1 MPTLADL
8 LKTQR
13 PSMVGMVG
21 NSQPIRTLANT
32 IQGYTPPQMTAFTN
46 PQVMD
51 YAKGVGQSAQQ
62 NLQTQISDLNK
73 ALVMGDKGVEIGD
86 KIALTRLLDQIPG
99 LMGAVAYHGTPHTIK
114 GQFDINKVGSGE
126 GSQAFGHGMYFA
138 ENPKVAE
145 GYRHML
151 SVDPNVA
158 SEKIQFATLEKFA
171 NKEKNAVKREIQ
183 AFIDGTGNYN
193 DFVRIINEQGSKQF
207 KNALLKDEPNLFGAG
222 NLYKVDIPDADIPN
236 MLQWDKPLSQQPKAV
251 QEAIKQIPVSN
262 AGQKLLDKDP
272 NGSALYE
279 MLADYGNHPEKA
291 SKQLNALGI
300 KGIRYLDAGSRPT
313 NVIDKRLEDLY
324 QKHNGDIEKAAH
336 DFMRTIH
343 DSPKKKTEIRAGIIQ
358 DLQNRPTSNFVVF
371 DPSNVKI
378 LEQNS
383 KPYDALE
390 EFIKFSSK

>member
-1 MPTLADL
+1 
-8 LKTQR
+8 
-13 PSMVGMVG
+13 MVGMVG
-21 NSQPIRTLANT
+21 NSQPIRTLAST

-51 YAKGVGQSAQQ
+51 YAKGVGQAAQQ

-99 LMGAVAYHGTPHTIK
+99 LMGAVAYHGTPHTIRGK
-114 GQFDINKVGSGE
+114 FDINKVGTGE
-126 GSQAFGHGMYFA
+126 GSQVYGHGMYFA
-138 ENPKVAE
+138 ENPKVSE

-171 NKEKNAVKREIQ
+171 NKEKNAVQQQIQ

-207 KNALLKDEPNLFGAG
+207 KNALLKEEPNLFSAG
-222 NLYKVDIPDADIPN
+222 NIYKVDIPDADIPN
-236 MLQWDKPLSQQPKAV
+236 MLDWDKPLSQQTDAV
-251 QEAIKQIPVSN
+251 KKAIKDFELDYVPENLTGGRLIEELNKAFDPETVSKHLSD
-262 AGQKLLDKDP
+262 A
-272 NGSALYE
+272 
-279 MLADYGNHPEKA
+279 
-291 SKQLNALGI
+291 GI
-300 KGIRYLDAGSRPT
+300 KGIRYLDEGSR
-313 NVIDKRLEDLY
+313 KSG
-324 QKHNGDIEKAAH
+324 KG
-336 DFMRTIH
+336 
-343 DSPKKKTEIRAGIIQ
+343 
-358 DLQNRPTSNFVVF
+358 TSNFVVF

-390 EFIKFSSK
+390 EFIKFSGK